1 MSKSPPGLNL
11 FLSDNKETLLSTPAK
26 LIQSF
31 LPAVAIVVAL
41 QIMNSP
47 EKNWAGTRRKVF
59 KATLVEEVVDDNK
72 KVVGFCLI
80 FRTFCIMTVIRPSKP
95 SAGSEQKLSHKYFM
109 RRTKN

>member
-1 MSKSPPGLNL
+1 M
-11 FLSDNKETLLSTPAK
+11 LSTPAK

-31 LPAVAIVVAL
+31 LPAVVAVVVAL

-59 KATLVEEVVDDNK
+59 KATLLEEVVDDNK

-80 FRTFCIMTVIRPSKP
+80 FRTFCIMTVIRHSQPI
-95 SAGSEQKLSHKYFM
+95 AEQ
-109 RRTKN
+109 RNKNSTTTNIL

>member
-1 MSKSPPGLNL
+1 M
-11 FLSDNKETLLSTPAK
+11 LSTPAK

-31 LPAVAIVVAL
+31 LPGVVAIVVAL

-80 FRTFCIMTVIRPSKP
+80 FRTFSIMTVIRHSQPIAEP
-95 SAGSEQKLSHKYFM
+95 EQKVHHKYFM

>member
-1 MSKSPPGLNL
+1 M
-11 FLSDNKETLLSTPAK
+11 LSTPAK

-31 LPAVAIVVAL
+31 LPAVVALVVAL

-80 FRTFCIMTVIRPSKP
+80 FRTFSIMTVIRPSQP
-95 SAGSEQKLSHKYFM
+95 IAEPEQKL
-109 RRTKN
+109 TTNIL

>member
-1 MSKSPPGLNL
+1 M
-11 FLSDNKETLLSTPAK
+11 LSTPAK

-31 LPAVAIVVAL
+31 LPAVVALVVAL

-80 FRTFCIMTVIRPSKP
+80 FRTFSIMTVIRYSQPIAEP
-95 SAGSEQKLSHKYFM
+95 EQKVHHKYFM

>member
-1 MSKSPPGLNL
+1 M
-11 FLSDNKETLLSTPAK
+11 LSTQAK

-31 LPAVAIVVAL
+31 LPALAIVVVAL

-80 FRTFCIMTVIRPSKP
+80 FRTFSIMTVIRYSQPIAEP
-95 SAGSEQKLSHKYFM
+95 EQKVHHKYFM

>member
-1 MSKSPPGLNL
+1 M
-11 FLSDNKETLLSTPAK
+11 LSTPAK

-31 LPAVAIVVAL
+31 LPAVVALVVAL

-80 FRTFCIMTVIRPSKP
+80 FRTFSIMTVIRPSQP
-95 SAGSEQKLSHKYFM
+95 IAQSEQKLHHKYFM

>member
-1 MSKSPPGLNL
+1 M
-11 FLSDNKETLLSTPAK
+11 LSTPAK

-31 LPAVAIVVAL
+31 LPAVAGVVVAI

-47 EKNWAGTRRKVF
+47 EKNWAGTMRKVF
-59 KATLVEEVVDDNK
+59 KATLVEEVVVDDNK

>member
-1 MSKSPPGLNL
+1 M
-11 FLSDNKETLLSTPAK
+11 LSTPAK

-31 LPAVAIVVAL
+31 LPAVVAVVVAL

-80 FRTFCIMTVIRPSKP
+80 FRTFSIMTIIRHSQPIAEP
-95 SAGSEQKLSHKYFM
+95 EQKLNHKYFM

>member
-1 MSKSPPGLNL
+1 M
-11 FLSDNKETLLSTPAK
+11 LSTPAK

-31 LPAVAIVVAL
+31 LPAVASLVVAL

-80 FRTFCIMTVIRPSKP
+80 FRTFSIMTVIRYSQPIAKP
-95 SAGSEQKLSHKYFM
+95 EQKVHHKYFM

>member
-1 MSKSPPGLNL
+1 M
-11 FLSDNKETLLSTPAK
+11 LSTQAK

-31 LPAVAIVVAL
+31 LPAVVAIVVAL

-80 FRTFCIMTVIRPSKP
+80 FRTFSIMTVIRYSQPIAEP
-95 SAGSEQKLSHKYFM
+95 EQKVHHKYFM

>member
-1 MSKSPPGLNL
+1 M
-11 FLSDNKETLLSTPAK
+11 LSTPAK

-31 LPAVAIVVAL
+31 LPAVVAVVVAL

-80 FRTFCIMTVIRPSKP
+80 FRTFSIMTIIRHSQPIAEP
-95 SAGSEQKLSHKYFM
+95 EQKLHHKYFM

>member
-1 MSKSPPGLNL
+1 M
-11 FLSDNKETLLSTPAK
+11 LSTPAK

-31 LPAVAIVVAL
+31 LPAVVAIVVAL

-80 FRTFCIMTVIRPSKP
+80 FRTFCIMTVIRPNQP
-95 SAGSEQKLSHKYFM
+95 SSAQSEQKLHHKYFM

>member
-1 MSKSPPGLNL
+1 M
-11 FLSDNKETLLSTPAK
+11 LSTPAK

-31 LPAVAIVVAL
+31 LPAVVAL

-59 KATLVEEVVDDNK
+59 KATLLEEVVDDNK

-80 FRTFCIMTVIRPSKP
+80 FRTFSIMTVIRYSQPIAEP
-95 SAGSEQKLSHKYFM
+95 EQKVHHKYFM

>member
-1 MSKSPPGLNL
+1 M
-11 FLSDNKETLLSTPAK
+11 LSTPAK

-31 LPAVAIVVAL
+31 LPGVVAIVVAL

-80 FRTFCIMTVIRPSKP
+80 FRTFCIMRQSSGPANPLLSQNKN
-95 SAGSEQKLSHKYFM
+95 SATNIL
-109 RRTKN
+109 